1 MVMVSTDRQLTNTKR
16 NNTPVILIP
25 GWLDIESKMDALS
38 DYLRGKGFTT
48 EIVSPQPSDGSVPIE
63 TLATQA
69 LAEIDRRIGSGARF
83 DYIGFSMGGIIG
95 RTILH
100 WLGGKERIRRF
111 VTISTPHRGVV
122 VAQLTWQPALRQM
135 QMGGPFIE
143 SLNAHLDD
151 FANIPFLSIWTP
163 LDLTVLPP
171 DSSVIAAAESLKI
184 VSPAHALMVYDPR
197 VQNAVAQFLGKT

>member
-1 MVMVSTDRQLTNTKR
+1 MVSIDRQLTDYRNT
-16 NNTPVILIP
+16 TPVILIP
-25 GWLDIESKMDALS
+25 GWLDIESKMDVLA
-38 DYLRGKGFTT
+38 DYLRGKGFKT

-69 LAEIDRRIGSGARF
+69 LAEIDRRLGPEAHF

-100 WLGGKERIRRF
+100 WLGGKGRIRRF
-111 VTISTPHRGVV
+111 VTISTPHRGVI

-143 SLNAHLDD
+143 AINGHLDD
-151 FANIPFLSIWTP
+151 FAGIPFLSIWTP
-163 LDLTVLPP
+163 VDLTVVPP
-171 DSSVIAAAESLKI
+171 DSSVLPVGESLKI
-184 VSPAHALMVYDPR
+184 ISPAHALMVYDPR
-197 VQNAVAQFLGKT
+197 VQRSIADFLGST